1 MYPGMF
7 AAALLT
13 ICKNLKQLKCLSTEE
28 WIQKLVYLYNLYT
41 ILILENHKNEQITE
55 TDNNWINLKF
65 KIRQNNYTG
74 MLFSSD
80 LKSQGSEEEF
90 RRALG
95 GDRRGL
101 LRSCF
106 IFWPHWWLHGCLLSG
121 ISLSCTLVLFAFL
134 NMC

>member
-1 MYPGMF
+1 MYPRMF

-13 ICKNLKQLKCLSTEE
+13 ISKNLKQLKYLSAEE
-28 WIQKLVYLYNLYT
+28 WIQKRVYLYNLYT
-41 ILILENHKNEQITE
+41 ILILENHKNEQITA

-65 KIRQNNYTG
+65 KSRQNNYTG

-80 LKSQGSEEEF
+80 FKRQGSEEEF

-95 GDRRGL
+95 GDRREL

-106 IFWPHWWLHGCLLSG
+106 IFWPHCWLHGCLLSG